1 MGIQYI
7 TDNTACNYDSSV
19 KKRKSTNHNQTSS
32 CFTVYRSTDSF
43 SMTLEFFRLRS
54 RLRNPNHKRAPTQ
67 IKAKCAEGG
76 FGEVMSH
83 THPSAGLH
91 YSQRQS
97 FQCRQD
103 RAAPGHPCIRCC
115 LWLLPLSSQLC
126 CWQWKIICVLL
137 CLNVPRVLGSNAQCC
152 CIRWRHIRFK
162 PAWESKTMMEAEDQT
177 SSRTSRFESQ
187 LPGKHTKH
195 DWNGMQSNIA
205 LFYFRKY
212 FFYSFC
218 WTFDYYIL

>member
-1 MGIQYI
+1 MTAVWRKEKGQITIKRLLVLQSIQE
-7 TDNTACNYDSSV
+7 NCEE
-19 KKRKSTNHNQTSS
+19 K
-32 CFTVYRSTDSF
+32 
-43 SMTLEFFRLRS
+43 
-54 RLRNPNHKRAPTQ
+54 HKRAPMQ

-137 CLNVPRVLGSNAQCC
+137 RLNVPRV
-152 CIRWRHIRFK
+152 R
-162 PAWESKTMMEAEDQT
+162 T
-177 SSRTSRFESQ
+177 SSLTQSMHKRHMDDTLPSAFPTYKSDRAGKLCVLKTSYDTDRETFDTREGERVFSPQ
-187 LPGKHTKH
+187 
-195 DWNGMQSNIA
+195 A
-205 LFYFRKY
+205 Y
-212 FFYSFC
+212 FYSKSKSNQK
-218 WTFDYYIL
+218 

>member
-19 KKRKSTNHNQTSS
+19 KKIKSTNHNQTSS
-32 CFTVYRSTDSF
+32 CFTVYRSPDSF
-43 SMTLEFFRLRS
+43 SMTLEFFRS

-91 YSQRQS
+91 YAQRQS
-97 FQCRQD
+97 FQCRQY
-103 RAAPGHPCIRCC
+103 RAAPGHPCIRCS

-126 CWQWKIICVLL
+126 CWQWKIICVQL
-137 CLNVPRVLGSNAQCC
+137 CLNVPRV
-152 CIRWRHIRFK
+152 R
-162 PAWESKTMMEAEDQT
+162 T
-177 SSRTSRFESQ
+177 SSLTPSMHKRHMDDT
-187 LPGKHTKH
+187 LPSAFPTYNLTGLANSVSWKRHMTQT
-195 DWNGMQSNIA
+195 DRQ
-205 LFYFRKY
+205 
-212 FFYSFC
+212 
-218 WTFDYYIL
+218 TFDTRAKERVFSTYAYF